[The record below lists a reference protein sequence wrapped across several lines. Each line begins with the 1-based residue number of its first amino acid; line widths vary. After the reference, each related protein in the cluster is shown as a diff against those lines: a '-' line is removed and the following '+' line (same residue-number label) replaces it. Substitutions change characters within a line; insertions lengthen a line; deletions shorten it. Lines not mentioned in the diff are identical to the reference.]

1 MRLLSYSATQHA
13 LSVKIQPFR
22 SKALTLW
29 YEFASPVAASSDAAV
44 IASVLPSM
52 ATGESLQVDVPV
64 SAALTVAIPQVQ
76 VVALSWWPEYF
87 KPIAVSVAA
96 VSKVP
101 PVTDI
106 SGAFYSLGVDSS
118 YTALTAP
125 GLTHLL
131 FMAGV
136 EYPSPTLDRGV
147 EARVRDV
154 AGALQKAVITG
165 RTNLREVFP
174 LAWPE
179 YYHGAGL
186 ASVAVAAGLRE
197 GLISSAHAINHLFF
211 WGSHRLLDP
220 LWSTEATRIV
230 HYDDISRAEKTVII
244 GTNQTILSN
253 LRVCVTNKGGGL
265 QLREMLEVF
274 ADDDSSRRDRCAQ
287 ASAISQ
293 IGGSCARDGRRVCH
307 GIRRRTCGAPE

>member
-1 MRLLSYSATQHA
+1 
-13 LSVKIQPFR
+13 
-22 SKALTLW
+22 
-29 YEFASPVAASSDAAV
+29 
-44 IASVLPSM
+44 M

-87 KPIAVSVAA
+87 KPIAVSVAT
-96 VSKVP
+96 VSKVT

-106 SGAFYSLGVDSS
+106 LGVDSS

-179 YYHGAGL
+179 YYRGAGL

-307 GIRRRTCGAPE
+307 GIRRRTCGAPGPTEGERGTNQACG